1 MVCPLPSQVT
11 GQPSVLYYQ
20 TAIFEDAGFGDLASS
35 ASVIV
40 ATAKLLATL
49 VTVSQVSNPPTPSPF
64 TTHTSPCSPAWCA
77 SLSFSLPPSS

>member
-49 VTVSQVSNPPTPSPF
+49 VTVSQVSMPPPP
-64 TTHTSPCSPAWCA
+64 SPCSPAWCA